1 MALCVVINGPSS
13 VGKST
18 LVTGLQDRAAI
29 PLLRFGVDELY
40 RMVPAQWA
48 GGTKDAA
55 HADRGF
61 RYEADVSADDTAGR
75 RIANGVDAVQM
86 LHAMGAGVLG
96 MVRAGHHVIVDGQAY
111 EPEVNDEFHRSLR
124 GASRAGELESS
135 IVELTGGAADLLSR
149 QARHAHPAGL
159 AVSQSRRGPLCPDP
173 DLMIDTTSRS
183 GPEVLNQVWDWLLV
197 RHHVLRGLGDGD
209 VGGYVP

>member
-18 LVTGLQDRAAI
+18 LVTGLQDQAAI

-40 RMVPAQWA
+40 RMVPAHWA

-61 RYEADVSADDTAGR
+61 RYEHDPSGGDPAGL
-75 RIANGVDAVQM
+75 RIANGADAVRM
-86 LHAMGAGVLG
+86 LYALGAGVLG

-111 EPEVNDEFHRSLR
+111 EPEVNDEFHRALR
-124 GASRAGELESS
+124 TATRAGELESS
-135 IVELTGGAADLLSR
+135 ILELTGGSDDLLSR
-149 QARHAHPAGL
+149 QARHSHSAGL
-159 AVSQSRRGPLCPDP
+159 ALSQARRGQLCPDP
-173 DLMIDTTSRS
+173 DLLIDTSGRS
-183 GPEVLNQVWDWLLV
+183 GPEVLAFAWTWLIE
-197 RHHVLRGLGDGD
+197 RHPGLGDGEE
-209 VGGYVP
+209 V